1 MQMEAESSVSNAI
14 GGLLGAKDFSP
25 VAWVHFVVVVGIG
38 VGVVGSGGH
47 LRLVWERVFL
57 V

>member
-14 GGLLGAKDFSP
+14 GGLLGTKGFSP
-25 VAWVHFVVVVGIG
+25 VAWIHFVVDVC

-47 LRLVWERVFL
+47 L
-57 V
+57 